1 MILPINNNACASCHP
16 RPAVYAGHAF
26 ILFLSCVPAAGPNTT
41 GLQLGAVNESNTRAR
56 ELKNSVSYHGPMDHG
71 IIIIQQFSTSP
82 LTSASTERREDDGTK
97 GSMNEVTR

>member
-1 MILPINNNACASCHP
+1 MILPINNNACVSCHP

-56 ELKNSVSYHGPMDHG
+56 ELKNSVSYHGPRYHHHSAVQHITTHKCQHG
-71 IIIIQQFSTSP
+71 
-82 LTSASTERREDDGTK
+82 AERR
-97 GSMNEVTR
+97 R